1 MGQNPIIVDL
11 SQVRIDEM
19 TNLPTKAEF
28 GPEDRKATVAER
40 KPEQYTTNTAPQPEP
55 KPQIEETKPEPIP
68 EPEPPQRT
76 VVIHPEGA
84 QQQIEEIIDQVPVEP
99 GYYQVSM
106 TTDWYFPDGASPSTN
121 AFVRNRENNSNDVY
135 FDILLRD
142 SRETIYESP
151 IIPLG
156 NYIDNITLDKDLDAG
171 VYNCLI
177 VYHLV
182 DENQTTLSTLNMG
195 LTITVN
201 N

>member
-1 MGQNPIIVDL
+1 MAENALQGGGNSRRGASRALVVIGVLILAALVGVIIALVML
-11 SQVRIDEM
+11 LR
-19 TNLPTKAEF
+19 
-28 GPEDRKATVAER
+28 
-40 KPEQYTTNTAPQPEP
+40 QPEP
-55 KPQIEETKPEPIP
+55 EPEP
-68 EPEPPQRT
+68 EEPPQRT
-76 VVIHPEGA
+76 VVVHEDSA
-84 QQQIEEIIDQVPVEP
+84 EQQIEELVNQTPVEP

-195 LTITVN
+195 LTITVAN
-201 N
+201 

>member
-1 MGQNPIIVDL
+1 MAEHTIRGGANSRRGASRVLVVVGLLILVALVGVIIALLMVL
-11 SQVRIDEM
+11 NR
-19 TNLPTKAEF
+19 
-28 GPEDRKATVAER
+28 
-40 KPEQYTTNTAPQPEP
+40 
-55 KPQIEETKPEPIP
+55 P
-68 EPEPPQRT
+68 EPEPEPEAPPQRT
-76 VVIHPEGA
+76 VVVHEDTA
-84 QQQIEEIIDQVPVEP
+84 EQQVRELARQTPVEP

-106 TTDWYFPDGASPSTN
+106 TTDWVFPDGASPSTN

-156 NYIDNITLDKDLDAG
+156 SYIDDITLNKDLDAG
-171 VYNCLI
+171 KYNCII

-195 LTITVN
+195 LMISVQN
-201 N
+201 